1 MNFIPPRSCR
11 FTTVACAV
19 ALVALVGCS
28 STDSS
33 SSKATSSTSS
43 SASGTAYVSKAKA
56 DDGRTVDIGRASPGN
71 GGVNYKDPHL
81 EKCWVA
87 SGFDFN
93 GYDTLYIAPTLSTA
107 KVDAKDAEAVK
118 VHALAMERLQ
128 SELATMI
135 AAKKIFANVMTQ
147 ESAVKPDAKTL
158 KLVNTITEFS
168 RGGGAARYFA
178 GLYGAGQPVLR
189 VQGKMTD
196 GDKSEFTFE
205 ARRSGTSGGA
215 RMGGG
220 VMKDEDIQVQDI
232 HSMVLDLTDFMA
244 VIAGKY
250 TPIK

>member
-1 MNFIPPRSCR
+1 
-11 FTTVACAV
+11 
-19 ALVALVGCS
+19 
-28 STDSS
+28 
-33 SSKATSSTSS
+33 
-43 SASGTAYVSKAKA
+43 VSKAKA
-56 DDGRTVDIGRASPGN
+56 DDGRTVNIGKASPGN

-81 EKCWVA
+81 EKCWIA

-118 VHALAMERLQ
+118 VHALAVQRLQ
-128 SELATMI
+128 SELLTMI
-135 AAKKIFANVMTQ
+135 AAKKIFAHIVTE
-147 ESAVKPDAKTL
+147 ESAVKPDVKTL

-220 VMKDEDIQVQDI
+220 VMKDEDIQIQDI